1 MTRQTSRPLEHH
13 NLRTSDRSPRE
24 IATSF
29 RDTFGLDLAP
39 DYQRGDVWT
48 EDQRIALIRSW
59 LTGTPTGVVILNDR
73 TTPEWKEANGYDPT
87 DRGEAMY
94 ACIDGRQ
101 RITTAY
107 RWYDDELAVPASW
120 FSAADVTATEE
131 TADGAYV
138 RISGLSKPA
147 RLKFA
152 NRAHLSV
159 AMAKVATVADEAEIY
174 LLVNGGGTPQ
184 SGSDMDNAARVATK
198 AGSPRAA
205 R

>member
-29 RDTFGLDLAP
+29 RSTFGLDLAP

-48 EDQRIALIRSW
+48 EDQRVALILSW

-73 TTPEWKEANGYDPT
+73 TTPEWKQANGYDPT
-87 DRGEAMY
+87 DRGEPMY
-94 ACIDGRQ
+94 ACIDGKQ
-101 RITTAY
+101 RITTTY
-107 RWYDDELAVPASW
+107 LWYDDELAVPAGW
-120 FSAADVTATEE
+120 FPAEDVTAVEDTE
-131 TADGAYV
+131 DGPYV
-138 RISGLSKPA
+138 RYSHLTKAA

-159 AMAKVATVADEAEIY
+159 AMAKVATIAEEAEIY

-184 SGSDMDNAARVATK
+184 TETDMNNAARI
-198 AGSPRAA
+198 A
-205 R
+205 RNS

>member
-1 MTRQTSRPLEHH
+1 MTRQTIRPLKHH

-29 RDTFGLDLAP
+29 RDTFGLELDP
-39 DYQRGDVWT
+39 DYQRGDVWND
-48 EDQRIALIRSW
+48 DQRIALIRSW

-73 TTPEWKEANGYDPT
+73 TTPEWRQASGCAPT

-94 ACIDGRQ
+94 VCIDGKQ

-107 RWYDDELAVPASW
+107 LWYDDELAVPASW
-120 FSAADVTATEE
+120 FPQDHVTVTEE
-131 TADGAYV
+131 TDDGPYV
-138 RISGLSKPA
+138 RLSGLTKAA

-159 AMAKVATVADEAEIY
+159 AMAKVATAAEEAEIY

-184 SGSDMDNAARVATK
+184 SKTDMDNAARIAVTT
-198 AGSPRAA
+198 SPRAEL
-205 R
+205 

>member
-1 MTRQTSRPLEHH
+1 MTRQTVSPLEHH

-29 RDTFGLDLAP
+29 RRTFGLELDP
-39 DYQRGDVWT
+39 DYQRGDVWA
-48 EDQRIALIRSW
+48 EDQRVALIRSW

-73 TTPEWKEANGYDPT
+73 TTPEWKQANGYDPT

-94 ACIDGRQ
+94 ACIDGKQ

-107 RWYDDELAVPASW
+107 LWYDDELAVPASW
-120 FSAADVTATEE
+120 FPKDDVTTTEE
-131 TADGAYV
+131 TGDGPYV
-138 RISGLSKPA
+138 RLSGLTKA
-147 RLKFA
+147 ERLRFG

-159 AMAKVATVADEAEIY
+159 AMAKVATAAEEAEIY

-184 SGSDMDNAARVATK
+184 TEADMDNAARIA
-198 AGSPRAA
+198 AMSSPGAEQ
-205 R
+205 

>member
-1 MTRQTSRPLEHH
+1 MTRQTARPLEHH

-24 IATSF
+24 IVTSF
-29 RDTFGLDLAP
+29 RLTFGLDLDP

-48 EDQRIALIRSW
+48 DDQRVALIRSW

-94 ACIDGRQ
+94 VCIDGKQ

-107 RWYDDELAVPASW
+107 RWYDDELAVPATW
-120 FSAADVTATEE
+120 FPQDDVTATEE
-131 TADGAYV
+131 TDDGPYV
-138 RISGLSKPA
+138 RLSGLAKPA

-159 AMAKVATVADEAEIY
+159 AMAKVATAAEEAEIY

-184 SGSDMDNAARVATK
+184 SEADMDNATRIAA
-198 AGSPRAA
+198 ASPRAE